1 LLKLCVMTHV
11 SRRRSLALLIFV
23 LFSMTGCRSM
33 TPSELASTKPALDPL
48 QYFDGATRSWG
59 VIENRRGAPI
69 SQFRAD
75 LIGRRQGDELT
86 IEQRFT
92 FAGDRRETRHWRIR
106 RVGPNRYEATANDV
120 VGVSRGEARGNTFH
134 WTYVTAGT
142 RAGSLDDLR
151 YELWMYLMDDGQ
163 TLINR
168 VTITKFGIVVARTT
182 ERFRRD

>member
-1 LLKLCVMTHV
+1 MTT
-11 SRRRSLALLIFV
+11 A
-23 LFSMTGCRSM
+23 
-33 TPSELASTKPALDPL
+33 ELAATAPALDPL
-48 QYFDGATRSWG
+48 QYFEGTTRSWG
-59 VIENRRGAPI
+59 VIENRRGDPV

-75 LIGRRQGDELT
+75 LVGQRQGDELT

-92 FAGDRRETRHWRIR
+92 FADGKRETRNWRIR
-106 RVGPNRYEATANDV
+106 RVGRNRYEATANDV

-134 WTYVTAGT
+134 WSYVTEGK
-142 RAGSLDDLR
+142 RAGFIDDLR

-182 ERFRRD
+182 ERFRRE

>member
-1 LLKLCVMTHV
+1 MTHA
-11 SRRRSLALLIFV
+11 SRRGSIPLLV
-23 LFSMTGCRSM
+23 LMLCLPLSATACRSM
-33 TPSELASTKPALDPL
+33 TPSELAAATPAFDPL
-48 QYFDGATRSWG
+48 QYFEGETSSWG
-59 VIENRRGAPI
+59 VIENRRGDPV
-69 SQFRAD
+69 SQFRAE
-75 LIGRRQGDELT
+75 LVGRLAGDELT

-92 FAGDRRETRHWRIR
+92 FADDRRETRHWRIR

-134 WTYVTAGT
+134 WSYVTEGT
-142 RAGSLDDLR
+142 RAGFLDDLR

-182 ERFRRD
+182 ERFIRD